1 MEQNFVDRLPEIGL
15 THRAACHLGQS
26 VHRDKQ
32 QQGNR
37 TDAERSGQL
46 RFLLGVHLV
55 DRYAVAVLG
64 SQFFEDR
71 SHRFTGAAPR
81 SVEID
86 EGGFVA
92 EVFPLGRVSF
102 VIGDFLQKIRLS
114 QSIVVIFFSFLS
126 L

>member
-55 DRYAVAVLG
+55 DRYAVVKVN
-64 SQFFEDR
+64 QR
-71 SHRFTGAAPR
+71 R
-81 SVEID
+81 
-86 EGGFVA
+86 FVA